1 MGVAGL
7 GCGQV
12 GQVGGE
18 VVAAPR
24 AVMLGVSESDVTGP
38 APHRV
43 AQIMQ
48 GAGTDPIPRA
58 RFAAFRT
65 RPMRV
70 ISTARDE
77 LRRREHL
84 GIGNAQGGVR
94 RVDSRTKHGN
104 ALPNQRLFSLILRLR
119 PSSGILKSPAMVLKS
134 LKLVPFV
141 CRTEARRRDLDLGT
155 APQGR

>member
-1 MGVAGL
+1 MGVASL
-7 GCGQV
+7 GRGQV
-12 GQVGGE
+12 GHVGGE

-24 AVMLGVSESDVTGP
+24 AVMLRVSELDVTGP
-38 APHRV
+38 TSHRV

-48 GAGTDPIPRA
+48 GACTDPIPRA
-58 RFAAFRT
+58 RLAAFRT
-65 RPMRV
+65 WPMRV
-70 ISTARDE
+70 ISTARYE

-134 LKLVPFV
+134 LIFRFFRKELSLLVGPLS
-141 CRTEARRRDLDLGT
+141 RRDVT
-155 APQGR
+155 SS